1 MQGVARVG
9 LKGWVGL
16 WGILGSVVALGMK
29 VARGP
34 TTGAHIIPA
43 TRAKP
48 INTLGLARVFVARA
62 QLLLPATGNIAVRWS
77 AGRATNGANELY
89 GRGRAA
95 GKCEDD

>member
-48 INTLGLARVFVARA
+48 INILGLARVFVARA
-62 QLLLPATGNIAVRWS
+62 LSCSSQPPGISQFAGWKDGQQTEQINYTGSIV
-77 AGRATNGANELY
+77 LM
-89 GRGRAA
+89 
-95 GKCEDD
+95 KI

>member
-1 MQGVARVG
+1 VQGVARVG

-43 TRAKP
+43 THAKP
-48 INTLGLARVFVARA
+48 INILGLARVFVARV
-62 QLLLPATGNIAVRWS
+62 QLAAPSHREYRSSLVGRMGNKQSKLTIRVR
-77 AGRATNGANELY
+77 LY
-89 GRGRAA
+89 
-95 GKCEDD
+95 C